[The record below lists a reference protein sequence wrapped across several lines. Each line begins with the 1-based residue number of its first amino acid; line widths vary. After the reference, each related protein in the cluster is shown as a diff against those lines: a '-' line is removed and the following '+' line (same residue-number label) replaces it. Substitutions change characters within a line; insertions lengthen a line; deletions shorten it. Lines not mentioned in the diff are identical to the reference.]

1 MEDVVGEGEAR
12 VPTLL
17 YLLLLIVVIGAV
29 CSAIVTVY
37 NLVQN
42 VAEEFISG
50 YARRELLPDPY
61 TVYAT
66 IVSVAAVVVV
76 YSIVMRVGRA
86 LRRV

>member
-1 MEDVVGEGEAR
+1 VAVEEEEVR

-29 CSAIVTVY
+29 CSVVATVY

-42 VAEEFISG
+42 IAEEFIPG
-50 YARRELLPDPY
+50 YARKELLPDPY

-66 IVSVAAVVVV
+66 TVSVAAVVIV
-76 YSIVMRVGRA
+76 YGIVMRVGRA